1 MNERGFSI
9 LELTVAMTIMLAATA
24 GVFEL
29 MLPSHGALTAQPEV
43 ADMQQRLRVA
53 TDAISRDAIA
63 AGAGVFAGAVGAPL
77 SGSVAPVRPYRAGP
91 LRADLPGTFKTD
103 TITLLS
109 MPRTAVRSGA
119 AQSATYW
126 QQSDDT
132 SGTYQL
138 MFYDGSPNGADVPV
152 VEHLVGL
159 EFEYWGDAQPP
170 MLVKPLSDPIGPWT
184 TYGPAPSATA
194 VAPYGPGENCLFAA
208 GDSSTPRLAVLGDG
222 GPALV
227 KLTAAQLTDGPWC
240 PDENAPDR
248 WDADLLRIRRIAI
261 TVRVEVAITSLRGPA
276 GALFKH
282 GGTSQGGHS
291 WVPDIEAR
299 FDIAPRNLNLSR

>member
-9 LELTVAMTIMLAATA
+9 LEMTVAMTIMLAATA
-24 GVFEL
+24 GVFAL
-29 MLPSHGALTAQPEV
+29 MLPSHGTLAAQPEV

-53 TDAISRDAIA
+53 TDALSRDIVA
-63 AGAGVFAGAVGAPL
+63 AGAGAFAGAGGTPL
-77 SGSVAPVRPYRAGP
+77 DGSVAPIRPYHAGP
-91 LRADLPGTFKTD
+91 LHADPPGTFKTD

-109 MPRTAVRSGA
+109 MPRTAVGSGT

-126 QQSDDT
+126 QQSDDA

-138 MFYDGSPNGADVPV
+138 MFYDGTPNGADVPV
-152 VEHLVGL
+152 VDHVVSL
-159 EFEYWGDAQPP
+159 ELEYWGDARPP
-170 MLVKPLSDPIGPWT
+170 AMIRALTDPLGPWT
-184 TYGPAPSATA
+184 TYGPAPAAGA

-208 GDSSTPRLAVLGDG
+208 GESPVPRLAVLGDG

-227 KLTAAQLTDGPWC
+227 KLSAAQLTDGPWC
-240 PDENAPDR
+240 PDESAPDR
-248 WDADLLRIRRIAI
+248 WDADLLRIRRVAI
-261 TVRVEVAITSLRGPA
+261 TVRVQAAVASLRGPA
-276 GALFKH
+276 GALFKR